1 MAARFAGVSQA
12 RLELM
17 ALAGA
22 EITAAERA
30 FARQQ
35 TSVVARLLRD
45 EGTFFEWDHF
55 PPGDIY
61 DPVSG
66 AQYFYHA
73 HGTTPRR
80 VGEGK
85 FHNLMPAAHG
95 GAQRPAEEHG
105 HFHTF
110 LRDPGLRHPETPT
123 APSHVIAIA
132 MDFHGRPNRLFT
144 VNRWV
149 TEETWTEAPRLIAM
163 LDRFTIDLPRPSR
176 WVNRWLAALLRLFR
190 PQIEDLLRQRD
201 AALAEWGRLHPG
213 ENPRDSRELE
223 IPSQIEIS
231 LAGQIDQVARALSQ
245 PRRKAR

>member
-1 MAARFAGVSQA
+1 MAAKLARVAQS

-22 EITAAERA
+22 ELTAAERA

-35 TSVVARLLRD
+35 TSVVGRLLRD

-55 PPGDIY
+55 PAGEIY
-61 DPVSG
+61 DPESG

-73 HGTTPRR
+73 HGTTPPR
-80 VGEGK
+80 VGREKK
-85 FHNLMPAAHG
+85 FHNLMPAAHA
-95 GAQRPAEEHG
+95 GAQRPAQEHG

-110 LRDPGLRHPETPT
+110 LREPGQR
-123 APSHVIAIA
+123 PSHIVAVA

-144 VNRWV
+144 ANRWV
-149 TEETWTEAPRLIAM
+149 TEELWLEAPRLIAK

-190 PQIEDLLRQRD
+190 PEIEDLLHQRD
-201 AALAEWGRLHPG
+201 AALSEWGRRHPG
-213 ENPRDSRELE
+213 TDPLAARELE
-223 IPSQIEIS
+223 IPSQREIS
-231 LAGQIDQVARALSQ
+231 LAGQIDQVTRALAR